1 MRKERIHIT
10 IDRDVYGRLRQLAG
24 QSKMSISTLVNSLLK
39 QILFDKK

>member
-10 IDRDVYGRLRQLAG
+10 IDRDVYGRLRQFAARSRLN
-24 QSKMSISTLVNSLLK
+24 ISAAVNKLLR